1 MGLTRRQ
8 PCEPSFIVALLTFA
22 TLFALTAT
30 AAAQGS
36 EKTKVDVTGS
46 WALEVQT
53 DAGGTTTPSVTLKQD
68 GEKLTAVQQLFVQHG
83 KPHSPNARNASS
95 FFQSSPS
102 LFIFYS
108 NFAAIHRD

>member
-1 MGLTRRQ
+1 MQTELHR
-8 PCEPSFIVALLTFA
+8 CLLTFA
-22 TLFALTAT
+22 TLFVITAT

-68 GEKLTAVQQLFVQHG
+68 GEKLATTARRRWA
-83 KPHSPNARNASS
+83 KPTSLG
-95 FFQSSPS
+95 PS
-102 LFIFYS
+102 K
-108 NFAAIHRD
+108 APA